1 MYYGD
6 LEVNQYT
13 EYGYDTRDGAPTA
26 TLTMLRNFDG
36 TQTNVVYDTNLDTA
50 AIGSYSEQMHR
61 VVSLERTNGAAKGAK
76 TKITYGHMHT
86 IVTAVS
92 DPENDETGKSL
103 IYHFNS
109 AGNVISTHDEMWH
122 AVAAEYKSGI
132 DNTPSATSSL
142 IKTVINRVVSPD
154 FASGWS
160 QTKACSTDTY
170 ARDTGTRCMN
180 LPSAKIVKKG
190 AGELKHKATVK
201 LFESGEY
208 TLSAYLK
215 TTGLTVTSGYK
226 GAFLRVT
233 ANGTVYESR
242 PALTSTAGAGVG
254 TFASGWERLS
264 VCFPFEYGEATSVS
278 IELVCDAKSGTLY
291 WGCPQVESGRMANAF
306 NLVTDGDFSLTTNNT
321 AASTTR
327 LFPKQWKVT
336 GNGVSTSTLNC
347 IVTDRAVNGLPDSV
361 SGNAMRLTC
370 KPSATDV
377 YIAQDVNARGAKGDV
392 FTVSGW
398 CNSLSVAS
406 GYSTFQP
413 RIGVRFRTGSGNV
426 YSGWQ
431 RFNFS
436 TNRSGWNCISAQV
449 AAPKDFYSIQIGVF
463 YGRNANTGMFS
474 HISLTRELYGNVYT
488 YDAKGNVTAVKDL
501 SNQKSAATY
510 DSFDNLLSY
519 VQPGSATTEKYLF
532 TYGSTD
538 AEKKR
543 HLPLTST
550 TPMGV
555 KTATEYNAYGGA
567 VNAIVQENTSAPL
580 IRTET
585 EYTEDGNFVAKQRDA
600 CGNEVTN
607 TLDANGKLLSVTDP
621 AGQSVH
627 YSYDSS
633 NRVTGVQSTYTVNGE
648 SRTSRNEYTYEN
660 DRLKTVAHNTTGNA
674 ADVVYNFEYDNLGRK
689 TTVKVGEQALSTNVY
704 SPDRK
709 SRLDEVQYG
718 NGGKVKYTYDE
729 FDRVTGVGYDNDESP
744 RFSYEYDS
752 KGRAAFVK
760 DATDGGTIRT
770 GYDQT
775 DRPNETE
782 QRDGEGNLK
791 YRTLVEYDKKNRV
804 KAFNE
809 ATAAQNFKTEYTYDA
824 DNRVTKVRYNSSDTS
839 KVDYVYDKLNRITSR
854 TVTNGTSSYATQYA
868 YVPGAT
874 AYGENATTPLV
885 SSITQGEGEN
895 AMNFAY
901 TYDSRGNITSETRN
915 GLTTTYVYDALGQLV
930 RVNDPHENATW
941 IYTYDRGG
949 NIRHKAK
956 YAYTTEGELGETIE
970 SIPYTYGDGNW
981 KDKLTAYNGVP
992 ITYDAIGNP
1001 LNDGTWTYEWQ
1012 AGRQLKRVSTEGK
1025 AVSFKYD
1032 HNGLRTQKV
1041 VEADWGPETTNY
1053 YLHGKLLTHMTVDYR
1068 DTSEVLHQ
1076 DVLHF
1081 FYDAQSRPEKV
1092 HYNGILYTYIHNLQ
1106 GDIVGMLDNSGA
1118 LVVEYKYDA
1127 WGKGISI
1134 SGSLATTLGERNPF
1148 RYRGYVYDEETGLY
1162 YLRSRYYNTQNSRF
1176 CSADTEIHTNATA
1189 DDARLYVY
1197 CNNAPLSYTDDE
1209 ETFALAAFLIG
1220 VAVSTLVTSIA
1231 TAIVGEDVVSG
1242 ASTAVTGTA
1251 AVYTGIGLLSFG
1263 PIGWIA
1269 GGTLMLAGAA
1279 TVVMGANEI
1288 AEGITGT
1295 NCIKEYI
1302 GIDDK
1307 TYDYWYY
1314 GLNAVSA
1321 MGTMAGNAYM
1331 YNHPRYPGNNPNRK
1345 PDGFTEWRG
1354 KPPVG
1359 GEKGAWYNPR
1369 NKQSLHPDFNHAEGI
1384 GPHWDWNVKDEH
1396 YRLFRFYRQKK

>member
-1 MYYGD
+1 MQWLCGGRI
-6 LEVNQYT
+6 LRIRQY
-13 EYGYDTRDGAPTA
+13 
-26 TLTMLRNFDG
+26 
-36 TQTNVVYDTNLDTA
+36 
-50 AIGSYSEQMHR
+50 
-61 VVSLERTNGAAKGAK
+61 
-76 TKITYGHMHT
+76 
-86 IVTAVS
+86 
-92 DPENDETGKSL
+92 
-103 IYHFNS
+103 
-109 AGNVISTHDEMWH
+109 
-122 AVAAEYKSGI
+122 
-132 DNTPSATSSL
+132 
-142 IKTVINRVVSPD
+142 
-154 FASGWS
+154 
-160 QTKACSTDTY
+160 
-170 ARDTGTRCMN
+170 
-180 LPSAKIVKKG
+180 
-190 AGELKHKATVK
+190 
-201 LFESGEY
+201 
-208 TLSAYLK
+208 
-215 TTGLTVTSGYK
+215 
-226 GAFLRVT
+226 
-233 ANGTVYESR
+233 
-242 PALTSTAGAGVG
+242 
-254 TFASGWERLS
+254 
-264 VCFPFEYGEATSVS
+264 
-278 IELVCDAKSGTLY
+278 
-291 WGCPQVESGRMANAF
+291 
-306 NLVTDGDFSLTTNNT
+306 
-321 AASTTR
+321 
-327 LFPKQWKVT
+327 
-336 GNGVSTSTLNC
+336 
-347 IVTDRAVNGLPDSV
+347 
-361 SGNAMRLTC
+361 
-370 KPSATDV
+370 
-377 YIAQDVNARGAKGDV
+377 GAKGDV

-413 RIGVRFRTGSGNV
+413 RIGVRFRTDAGNV

-488 YDAKGNVTAVKDL
+488 YDAKGNVTAVKGL

-555 KTATEYNAYGGA
+555 KTATEYNAYGSA
-567 VNAIVQENTSAPL
+567 VNATVQENASAPL
-580 IRTET
+580 IKTET
-585 EYTEDGNFVAKQRDA
+585 EYTEDGNFVTKQRDA
-600 CGNEVTN
+600 RGNEVTN

-627 YSYDSS
+627 YSYDAS

-660 DRLKTVAHNTTGNA
+660 DRLKTVAHNTTGDA
-674 ADVVYNFEYDNLGRK
+674 VDVVYNFEYDNLGRK

-1209 ETFALAAFLIG
+1209 GTFALAAFLIG